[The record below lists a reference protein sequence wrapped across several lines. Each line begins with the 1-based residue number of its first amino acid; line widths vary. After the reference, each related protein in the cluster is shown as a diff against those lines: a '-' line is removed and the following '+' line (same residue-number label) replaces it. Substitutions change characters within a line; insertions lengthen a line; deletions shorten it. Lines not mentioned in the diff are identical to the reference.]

1 MKLKGTMV
9 LELTD
14 TNTGEV
20 ERVEETNMLTNAVN
34 HILGLNPMGIFY
46 AASGEY
52 DEHVLWNDVLLPICP
67 NMIGGILLYS
77 ERLTSKKR
85 AFHKHRRLRK
95 STGTCCL

>member
-34 HILGLNPMGIFY
+34 HILGLNPMCNTSNY
-46 AASGEY
+46 NYPKS
-52 DEHVLWNDVLLPICP
+52 VP
-67 NMIGGILLYS
+67 NAKLFLYLYFS
-77 ERLTSKKR
+77 IEVIRFLEKQFIS
-85 AFHKHRRLRK
+85 FVH
-95 STGTCCL
+95 

>member
-67 NMIGGILLYS
+67 NMIGGILLYF
-77 ERLTSKKR
+77 ERLEEDVENIY
-85 AFHKHRRLRK
+85 L
-95 STGTCCL
+95 STAKLPVA

>member
-14 TNTGEV
+14 TNIGEV

-34 HILGLNPMGIFY
+34 HILGINPMGIFY
-46 AASGEY
+46 AASDEY

-67 NMIGGILLYS
+67 NMIGGGHSSLFRAINGGCGKYIS
-77 ERLTSKKR
+77 NHSKT
-85 AFHKHRRLRK
+85 A
-95 STGTCCL
+95 GGICQ